1 MSKATPDTLLTR
13 FERDGVVYPIPV
25 LSPRASSG
33 YLASFS
39 QLEELIR
46 RPIKRMGNPA
56 LHFSWAYRLATE
68 PAVLD
73 AVEEVLGS
81 DLLISGSLIFCKYPH
96 DPAVVVWH
104 QDTFYSNL
112 HLTPSVSA
120 WIALL
125 DSTVEN
131 GCMRVMP
138 GSHLQ
143 GMLPHQG
150 TCDSDNLLKR
160 GEEIQVEVDE
170 ARGIDVVLRAGEM
183 SLHHNSIIHGSRPN
197 RFDTKRI
204 GFIVR
209 FVTPE
214 YDLGPQR
221 TPFLRAKKTSTRCG
235 HLEIAEGPADG
246 DIRAALEAWERSNSN

>member
-1 MSKATPDTLLTR
+1 MNTAPPSGLRSR

-25 LSPRASSG
+25 LSPQKSSA
-33 YLASFS
+33 YLASFA
-39 QLEELIR
+39 QLEELLG

-56 LHFSWAYRLATE
+56 LYFSWACRLATE
-68 PAVLD
+68 PSVLD
-73 AVEEVLGS
+73 AVEEILGA
-81 DLLISGSLIFCKYPH
+81 DLLIAGSLIFCKYPH
-96 DPAVVVWH
+96 DPAFVAWH

-112 HLTPSVSA
+112 HLTPSLSA

-125 DSTVEN
+125 DSTSEN
-131 GCMRVMP
+131 GCLRVVL

-143 GMLPHQG
+143 GTLPHQETG
-150 TCDSDNLLKR
+150 HADNLLRR

-170 ARGIDVVLRAGEM
+170 AQATDLVLQAGEM
-183 SLHHNSIIHGSRPN
+183 SLHHNSIIHGSRSN
-197 RFDTKRI
+197 RSGTKRI

-221 TPFLRAKKTSTRCG
+221 TPFLRARGTLARCG
-235 HLEIAEGPADG
+235 HLKIAEEPADR
-246 DIRAALEAWERSNSN
+246 DTRAALETWERSN